1 MAEELGDD
9 LDEAKV
15 REAMMAERERKNA
28 VQESDRKRKFNSMKS
43 DEVTAEEMEAY
54 HRSKV
59 AGLASLRPWCSIDVT
74 CYQIVCLLTQ
84 ARAEDPMAGLQ

>member
-74 CYQIVCLLTQ
+74 
-84 ARAEDPMAGLQ
+84 